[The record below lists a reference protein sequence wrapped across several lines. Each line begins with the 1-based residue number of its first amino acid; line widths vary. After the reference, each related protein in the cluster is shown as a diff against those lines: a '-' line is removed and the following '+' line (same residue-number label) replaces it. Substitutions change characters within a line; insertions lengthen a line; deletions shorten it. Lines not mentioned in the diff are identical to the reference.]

1 MLAHLLI
8 AIYGI
13 AAVLGQASY
22 GSESFK
28 YWGCATV
35 DAAGFTKPVQ
45 LPNGVLSPESCQ
57 TACAGHMF
65 AAVSPDACR
74 CGDDP
79 NAIKAIDEHSCNYPC
94 SEDDPNSPMCGGICP
109 KGTPSISNLFIIEP
123 VSIQNHGSVPEPGSS
138 GNQPVPSDDVFPP
151 LEVSAASDALPQET
165 SLPPA
170 PPSLPESQGVQVP
183 PLSTDAIQPPPE
195 ISAPLPLSSPTL
207 VDPPTDSPGEPGQT
221 SPEST
226 INFSSSLTLTQ
237 GDPPAT
243 PAVIPPI
250 STWGAP
256 GIPPESPAGPT
267 GSETLLTETAPVP
280 IPSTTPSRV
289 VVSESNQFEISV
301 FFTLGKLF
309 IIAAMVF

>member
-1 MLAHLLI
+1 MFAHLLI
-8 AIYGI
+8 AISGI

-35 DAAGFTKPVQ
+35 DAAGFTNPVQ
-45 LPNGVLSPESCQ
+45 LPNGVLNPESCQ
-57 TACAGHMF
+57 AACAGHMF

-94 SEDDPNSPMCGGICP
+94 SEDPNSPMCGGICP

-123 VSIQNHGSVPEPGSS
+123 MSVQNHDSVPEPGIP

-151 LEVSAASDALPQET
+151 LEVSAASDALPQQT
-165 SLPPA
+165 SLPPD
-170 PPSLPESQGVQVP
+170 PPSPPESEGVQVP
-183 PLSTDAIQPPPE
+183 PLSTDAVQPPPDT
-195 ISAPLPLSSPTL
+195 SAPLPSSSSTL
-207 VDPPTDSPGEPGQT
+207 VDPPADSPGGPGQT

-226 INFSSSLTLTQ
+226 LNFPSTLTLTQ
-237 GDPPAT
+237 GDPPVT
-243 PAVIPPI
+243 PAGIPPI
-250 STWGAP
+250 STWEVP
-256 GIPPESPAGPT
+256 GIPPESSAGPT

-289 VVSESNQFEISV
+289 VVSESSQFEIPV
-301 FFTLGKLF
+301 IITLGELL
-309 IIAAMVF
+309 IIAAMVV